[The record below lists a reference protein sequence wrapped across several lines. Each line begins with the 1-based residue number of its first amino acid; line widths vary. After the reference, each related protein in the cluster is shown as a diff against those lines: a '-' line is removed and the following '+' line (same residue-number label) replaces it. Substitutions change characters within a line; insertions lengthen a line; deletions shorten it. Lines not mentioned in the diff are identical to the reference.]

1 MNTIRLVAISICT
14 LFVGMGLSASV
25 ATEPETMQY
34 TADQLEGEAT
44 KGKNYK
50 KLKGNVVFRFQPS
63 GLLLKADE
71 AYKYD
76 EKNVIEA
83 RGNVTI
89 VDQKG
94 NSLKAGELTYY
105 PEKKLAIMTK
115 NVVCQSEKSTFYTP
129 ELRYDLAQNKGTFA
143 QGGKLVQEG
152 MVLTSRTG
160 TYNTAQ
166 QTVIFSKEVALL
178 DPTYTLHCEALYY
191 NMKTEQATFQGFTK
205 ITHADGTIHTQTGG
219 SYLQPEKHLIF
230 NQGTFT
236 TKDLTLAADQL
247 ELFDGQNCKAT
258 GHVSLDAKQ
267 YDVRIIGETAT
278 YARNPQKVEIF
289 GNPLLTKE
297 IHGDQLYLRAEH
309 FMAVEEPQKE
319 GPPIQK
325 IHAMRNV
332 RLYEASLQG
341 IANGAIYDSTHNTI
355 KLLDTPIVWCG
366 GYQITGEDVRLVI
379 QKEEAETVKMFV
391 DKNLFMT
398 SADPVGNYNQVK
410 GDKMV
415 AKFKEGVLE
424 KMCIEGNGESLY
436 FVLDEQKELVG
447 MNHIKCTSMEMDM
460 VNNQLEQMKFQPK
473 PLGMFYPAEKLTL
486 EQMKLEHFVWH
497 GEKWPTKE
505 NMVHHACPI
514 QEQKICSESE
524 HVP

>member
-1 MNTIRLVAISICT
+1 MNAMRLVAICI
-14 LFVGMGLSASV
+14 LFLGIGISASV
-25 ATEPETMQY
+25 STELDTMQY
-34 TADQLEGEAT
+34 TADQLEGETT
-44 KGKNYK
+44 KGKSYK

-63 GLLLKADE
+63 GLLLQADE

-76 EKNVIEA
+76 DQNVVEA

-94 NSLKAGELTYY
+94 NSLKAGALTYY
-105 PEKKLAIMTK
+105 PEKKLAVMTQ
-115 NVVCQSEKSTFYTP
+115 NVVCQSEKATLYTSA
-129 ELRYDLAQNKGTFA
+129 LHYDLAKNRGAFS
-143 QGGKLVQEG
+143 QGGKLVQEE
-152 MVLTSRTG
+152 MVLTSRSG
-160 TYNTAQ
+160 VYNTAQ
-166 QTVIFSKEVALL
+166 QTVAFSKDVVLL
-178 DPTYTLHCEALYY
+178 DPSYTLQCEALHY
-191 NMKTEQATFQGFTK
+191 NIKTGKATFQGFTK
-205 ITHADGTIHTQTGG
+205 ISHADGTIHTQTGG
-219 SYLQPEKHLIF
+219 SYLQLEKHLIF
-230 NQGTFT
+230 NQGTFA
-236 TKDLTLAADQL
+236 TKELTLSADQL

-267 YDVRIIGETAT
+267 YDVRIVGEAAT

-297 IHGDQLYLRAEH
+297 LHGDQLYLRAEY
-309 FMAVEEPQKE
+309 FMALEKPQKE
-319 GPPIQK
+319 GPPIQE
-325 IHAMRNV
+325 IHAIRNV

-355 KLLDTPIVWCG
+355 ELQDTPIVWCG

-379 QKEEAETVKMFV
+379 QEKETIKMVV
-391 DKNLFMT
+391 DKNLFMA

-424 KMCIEGNGESLY
+424 KMCIEGHGESLY

-460 VNNQLEQMKFQPK
+460 VNNQLEQMKFKPK

-486 EQMKLEHFVWH
+486 EQMKLEYFVWH

-505 NMVHHACPI
+505 NMVNNTCLAE
-514 QEQKICSESE
+514 EQQSGSKSDR
-524 HVP
+524 VP